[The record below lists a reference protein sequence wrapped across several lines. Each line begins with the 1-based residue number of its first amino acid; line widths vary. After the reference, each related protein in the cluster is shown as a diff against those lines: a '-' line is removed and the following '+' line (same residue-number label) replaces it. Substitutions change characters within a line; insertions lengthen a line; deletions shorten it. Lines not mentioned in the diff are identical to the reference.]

1 MSAHHTPL
9 DPPLRVLLAEDDL
22 DLRATLRS
30 VLEQHGYEV
39 LSTSSGSETIAVLSG
54 VSRGAF
60 PRPDVILSDVNMP
73 GLTGLEI
80 LRAVRFAEW
89 PTPIVL
95 MTAFPDA
102 RTYSGAEMLG
112 AFALLEKPL
121 GVARMLDVLESAV
134 ASRHRRTSIRP
145 RAAIPSG

>member
-1 MSAHHTPL
+1 MSSTATPL

-22 DLRATLRS
+22 DLRATLRG

-39 LSTSSGSETIAVLSG
+39 LSTRSGAETIAMLSG
-54 VSRGAF
+54 VSRGAL

-80 LRAVRFAEW
+80 LRAIRAAEW
-89 PTPIVL
+89 PTPLVL
-95 MTAFPDA
+95 MTAFPEA
-102 RTYSGAEMLG
+102 RTYARAEVLG

-121 GVARMLDVLESAV
+121 GVARMLDVLRSAI
-134 ASRHRRTSIRP
+134 ASARRPDDGRLRGALGST
-145 RAAIPSG
+145 